1 MRRYYFAL
9 FEDMHSENPATKENF
24 KELVKEFIRNSI
36 IDFDSLP
43 VYENP
48 ADGISQEGM
57 LMVMMTIISQ
67 QLSKSWWYKMKN
79 QSFNKYFV
87 NIMNKYSFSVWIKL
101 FDNLNFTFVVS
112 KFLNGN
118 GFDEAKQSMQTF
130 QENSDAYDEAAKFFK
145 DLCSKQSFAFK

>member
-1 MRRYYFAL
+1 
-9 FEDMHSENPATKENF
+9 MHTNISATKENYRD
-24 KELVKEFIRNSI
+24 LVKEFLLTI
-36 IDFDSLP
+36 IDFDNLP

-67 QLSKSWWYKMKN
+67 QLSKSWCYKMKN

-87 NIMNKYSFSVWIKL
+87 NIMNKYSYSVWIKL
-101 FDNLNFTFVVS
+101 FDNLNFSFVVS
-112 KFLNGN
+112 KFLNGS

-130 QENSDAYDEAAKFFK
+130 QESSAAYDEAAQFFK
-145 DLCSKQSFAFK
+145 DLCSKSTIASK